1 MKFYSEKGY
10 TGVDIAISVIVIFIF
25 VSLISFLIYR
35 FNSSAKEVELKSEAT
50 SIALKK

>member
-25 VSLISFLIYR
+25 VSLISFLIY
-35 FNSSAKEVELKSEAT
+35 
-50 SIALKK
+50 KKIEDPGIRIGRILINRYL

>member
-25 VSLISFLIYR
+25 DKFHLIYIIFYIFSQAFR
-35 FNSSAKEVELKSEAT
+35 LLN
-50 SIALKK
+50 